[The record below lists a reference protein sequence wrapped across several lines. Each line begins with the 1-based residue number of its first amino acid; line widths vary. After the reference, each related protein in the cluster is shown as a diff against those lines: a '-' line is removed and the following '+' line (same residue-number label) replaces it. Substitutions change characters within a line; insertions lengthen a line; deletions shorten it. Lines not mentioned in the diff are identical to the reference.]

1 MDLLCCDVDRIK
13 LALAS
18 PQARANAS
26 ISSAAAAVQ
35 SALQSAAA
43 VAALTAR
50 GNDSAAA
57 RHSADAV
64 RAAQAAVGHASQLQL
79 DVGDMMTGQPS
90 SSAANPDLAD
100 LPDLV
105 DVEEPA
111 TAAAIALH
119 CPSGMPASS
128 AVGTGAA
135 SPVSSTPALQ
145 LAAASAQLAAQLA
158 HGPQPALLS
167 RGSGLLV
174 LFSNDWAG
182 KARLL
187 QAGKATVGAQTFSH
201 FSIVQLMSVDGLVL
215 RDGFAQSSVPVR
227 VAAEFLAQQLQQQQT
242 GHWSRAVF
250 KLNVTPGSN
259 LLLHSRA
266 RHTWGKNFTANCSA
280 ASGYEALFNPDLS
293 QANVAAAL
301 GEQGSYA
308 LFQSCFVCYLGPLL
322 VVFIKGSHEIK
333 QVWVLRLP
341 LVYLV
346 QLGST
351 ALLATQELIVSDA

>member
-1 MDLLCCDVDRIK
+1 
-13 LALAS
+13 
-18 PQARANAS
+18 
-26 ISSAAAAVQ
+26 
-35 SALQSAAA
+35 
-43 VAALTAR
+43 
-50 GNDSAAA
+50 
-57 RHSADAV
+57 
-64 RAAQAAVGHASQLQL
+64 
-79 DVGDMMTGQPS
+79 
-90 SSAANPDLAD
+90 
-100 LPDLV
+100 
-105 DVEEPA
+105 
-111 TAAAIALH
+111 
-119 CPSGMPASS
+119 
-128 AVGTGAA
+128 
-135 SPVSSTPALQ
+135 
-145 LAAASAQLAAQLA
+145 
-158 HGPQPALLS
+158 
-167 RGSGLLV
+167 
-174 LFSNDWAG
+174 
-182 KARLL
+182 
-187 QAGKATVGAQTFSH
+187 
-201 FSIVQLMSVDGLVL
+201 VDGLVL